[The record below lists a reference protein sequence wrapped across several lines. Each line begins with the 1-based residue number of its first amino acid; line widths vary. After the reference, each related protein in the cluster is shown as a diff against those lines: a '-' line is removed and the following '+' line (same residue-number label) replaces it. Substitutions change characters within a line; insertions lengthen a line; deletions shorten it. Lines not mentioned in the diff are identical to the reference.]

1 MDKNIVVTLLIFGIV
16 GLIQALS
23 SRSRRKIESSG
34 DSSSDS
40 LDSTVESGSLREL
53 FEQLSGGGERVSSGD
68 SLEGGAVSSSSF
80 PLTGD
85 SVSSGSQDFVG
96 SDLVREFE
104 SRHGGGS
111 GYSSFAADSQPLKS
125 AGASSSECSEEVTG
139 GVRPRDFNLRDAVLY
154 SEIINRRRF

>member
-53 FEQLSGGGERVSSGD
+53 FEQLSGGG
-68 SLEGGAVSSSSF
+68 
-80 PLTGD
+80 
-85 SVSSGSQDFVG
+85 
-96 SDLVREFE
+96 
-104 SRHGGGS
+104 
-111 GYSSFAADSQPLKS
+111 
-125 AGASSSECSEEVTG
+125 
-139 GVRPRDFNLRDAVLY
+139 
-154 SEIINRRRF
+154 